1 VIKQISIFAE
11 NKKGSMREIT
21 RVLAEQ
27 GISILALV
35 TNDSAEFGIVR
46 MVVSNQ
52 ELAFDVLK
60 KAGYMVRADT
70 VIAVKIGDEP
80 GSLDRLLLELLESN
94 VNVDYLYM
102 SYDRNN
108 AVPIAVIKTPDIYE
122 VAECLTARGCKLLC
136 RGETG
141 LKRTY

>member
-1 VIKQISIFAE
+1 MIKQISIFAE

-60 KAGYMVRADT
+60 KAGYMVHADT

-108 AVPIAVIKTPDIYE
+108 AVPIAVIKTPDIDE

-136 RGETG
+136 RG
-141 LKRTY
+141 